1 MQPSHDSVGIQVP
14 IGVAALSRL
23 AYGGG
28 DLTVARRYLTEQ
40 VAVSSNAAACLL
52 DLATVETILG
62 CAAAATALQGAA
74 LANSRLFRRPSI
86 YGDDAGVRVLAIMA
100 PGDLMA
106 NTPLEFLLEDS
117 DVTLDMLFCPPGEAL
132 PQPLPPHDLI
142 FVAVAESDVAAP
154 LLAMLARELAGCA
167 APLLNRPER
176 IACLSRTDV
185 AEALR
190 DIPGLVAPAIV
201 RASRAQLASAAAT
214 GALGTLLGLPPGP
227 FTALVRPVASHA
239 GGGLAKLEGGA
250 ELATYLDERP
260 EPEFYLSSFVD
271 YRSGDGLF
279 RKYRIVFVDGVPFA
293 GHMAISQ
300 NWMVHYLNAGMW
312 DDAAK
317 RAEEARW
324 MSDFDTDFAV
334 RHAASFAA
342 LHVAMGLDYFVVDCG
357 ETADG
362 ALLLFEADPAMLVHA
377 MDPPGPFGYKQAP
390 MQKIF
395 AAVRAMIRTRAA
407 LATD

>member
-1 MQPSHDSVGIQVP
+1 MQPSHDSVGIPVP

-28 DLTVARRYLTEQ
+28 DLTVARRWLTEQ
-40 VAVSSNAAACLL
+40 AAVSPNAAACLL

-62 CAAAATALQGAA
+62 RPAVATTLQGAA
-74 LANSRLFRRPSI
+74 FATSRLFRRPSI

-117 DVTLDMLFCPPGEAL
+117 DVTLDMLFCPPGEEL
-132 PQPLPPHDLI
+132 PRPLPPHDLI
-142 FVAVAESDVAAP
+142 FVAVAESDMAAP
-154 LLAMLARELAGCA
+154 LLAMLGRELAGCA

-185 AEALR
+185 AAAVR
-190 DIPGLVAPAIV
+190 HIPGLVAPAILRV
-201 RASRAQLASAAAT
+201 GRGPLAAA
-214 GALGTLLGLPPGP
+214 GEADALGPLLGLAPGP
-227 FTALVRPVASHA
+227 FVALVRPVASHA
-239 GGGLAKLEGGA
+239 GGGLARLADAA
-250 ELATYLDERP
+250 EVAAYLDGRP
-260 EPEFYLSSFVD
+260 EPDFYLSRFVD

-279 RKYRIVFVDGVPFA
+279 RKYRIVFVDGAPFA

-312 DDAAK
+312 DDAAR

-324 MSDFDTDFAV
+324 MSDFDTVFAV
-334 RHAASFAA
+334 RHRAAFAA
-342 LHVAMGLDYFVVDCG
+342 LHAAMGLDYFVVDCG

-407 LATD
+407 PYAA

>member
-1 MQPSHDSVGIQVP
+1 MQPNHDSVGIQVP

-28 DLTVARRYLTEQ
+28 DLTEVRRYLAEQ
-40 VAVSSNAAACLL
+40 VAVSPNGAACLL

-62 CAAAATALQGAA
+62 RAAVATALQDAA
-74 LANSRLFRRPSI
+74 FANSRLFRRPSI
-86 YGDDAGVRVLAIMA
+86 DGDAPGVRVLAIMA

-132 PQPLPPHDLI
+132 PRPLPPHDLI
-142 FVAVAESDVAAP
+142 FVAVAGSDVSGP
-154 LLAMLARELAGCA
+154 LLATLARELAGCA

-176 IACLSRTDV
+176 IACLSRTEV
-185 AEALR
+185 AEAVR
-190 DIPGLVAPAIV
+190 DISGLVAPAIV
-201 RASRAQLASAAAT
+201 RASRAQLAAAGMT
-214 GALGTLLGLPPGP
+214 DALAALLSLPPGP

-239 GGGLAKLEGGA
+239 GGGLARLGGGA
-250 ELATYLDERP
+250 EVPAYLDGRP
-260 EPEFYLSSFVD
+260 EQEFYLSRFVD
-271 YRSGDGLF
+271 YRSVDGLF

-293 GHMAISQ
+293 GHMAISR

-312 DDAAK
+312 DDPAK

-324 MSDFDTDFAV
+324 MKDFDTVFAV
-334 RHAASFAA
+334 RHAASLAA
-342 LHVAMGLDYFVVDCG
+342 LHAAMELDYFVVDCG

-362 ALLLFEADPAMLVHA
+362 QLLLFEADPAMLVHA
-377 MDPPGPFGYKQAP
+377 MDPPGPFGYKQVP

-395 AAVRAMIRTRAA
+395 TAVRAMIRRRAG
-407 LATD
+407 LAAD